1 MNKIDMHTHIL
12 PRKIPKFAEKFGY
25 GDFIHLEDCDCGANM
40 VKPDGT
46 VFRTIKPNCY
56 DLSARQQNMD
66 DTGVNVQVLS
76 TVPIMFS
83 YFAKP
88 EDGLEISRF
97 INDDIAESVEKG
109 QKRFLGLGTL
119 PMQDPELAILEMQRC
134 KKDLGL
140 SGIEIGTH
148 INKWNLGH
156 KDLFQFFVEAE
167 KLEMSLF
174 IHPWEMM
181 GQDRMPEYWLPWLVG
196 MPAETS
202 LAICSLIFSGV
213 MEKLP
218 NLKLAFAHGG
228 GSFPG
233 TIGRIDHGFNTR
245 PDLCAKDN
253 VAAKKTSL
261 FLAPTNSAF
270 KFPTSSA

>member
-1 MNKIDMHTHIL
+1 ML
-12 PRKIPKFAEKFGY
+12 FA
-25 GDFIHLEDCDCGANM
+25 
-40 VKPDGT
+40 
-46 VFRTIKPNCY
+46 
-56 DLSARQQNMD
+56 LS
-66 DTGVNVQVLS
+66 
-76 TVPIMFS
+76 FS
-83 YFAKP
+83 HP
-88 EDGLEISRF
+88 LLIREDGLEISRF

-253 VAAKKTSL
+253 NIKPSSYLGKFFVDSLTHDEKALANLVELFGEDKILMGSDYPFPLGEAHPGELIENSSKLTKKQKNKMLCDNT
-261 FLAPTNSAF
+261 LAWLGTTAEQVF
-270 KFPTSSA
+270 GD